1 MLRKLS
7 KKHGLTREKREK
19 GVIYVEDLAVI
30 MQTNL
35 TTTKKKYTHGRHRIQ
50 LALFLQLA
58 GFSGNRP
65 QAVLSLCYRHIIVT
79 VLRHPNGG
87 PHNIL
92 IEFTYEFTKQFLGT
106 KEVYVVFF
114 PLPSLA
120 LHPPLLLRETVSQL
134 TCQKYVPCP

>member
-7 KKHGLTREKREK
+7 KKCGLSRQKREK

-35 TTTKKKYTHGRHRIQ
+35 TTTKKRYTHGRHRIQ

-79 VLRHPNGG
+79 LLRHPNGG

-106 KEVYVVFF
+106 KEMYAALF
-114 PLPSLA
+114 PFTLPF
-120 LHPPLLLRETVSQL
+120 
-134 TCQKYVPCP
+134 CPHY